1 MSEVAKALKDH
12 AYRMVAVK
20 LRDEIDYQYD
30 SVWGD
35 YYNHVAA
42 AMQTA
47 ADSQQA
53 TFKEAERKEEES
65 EKLLG
70 RALFAFNIVTAL
82 TLSWLSAALQ
92 YRTDTIFAKEIGWR
106 AKVRDGFGPD
116 GYWVKSRLGITSGG
130 KDQVGA
136 KLFGDSAKL
145 VADLGIQFGM
155 KKVIPPPT
163 RLPAND
169 QAAANS
175 PNLETFKTRIKDE
188 LSKQKNGILA
198 QVDKWSNAIEN
209 DVDSGRALLNNLLTD
224 QPALKKAN
232 SKIQE
237 QQGQRM
243 INEVLNRVRERWAD
257 SAYYFGNDPPEIR
270 DGVLADNMERTMW
283 EAWLAA
289 NRKLIYSL
297 GMEDKMREK
306 SWFTVVM
313 EEMASVR
320 VLGAMKVATADSGNE
335 KDDAIDELM
344 ARV

>member
-116 GYWVKSRLGITSGG
+116 GYWVKSRLGI
-130 KDQVGA
+130 
-136 KLFGDSAKL
+136 
-145 VADLGIQFGM
+145 
-155 KKVIPPPT
+155 
-163 RLPAND
+163 
-169 QAAANS
+169 
-175 PNLETFKTRIKDE
+175 
-188 LSKQKNGILA
+188 
-198 QVDKWSNAIEN
+198 
-209 DVDSGRALLNNLLTD
+209 
-224 QPALKKAN
+224 
-232 SKIQE
+232 
-237 QQGQRM
+237 
-243 INEVLNRVRERWAD
+243 
-257 SAYYFGNDPPEIR
+257 
-270 DGVLADNMERTMW
+270 
-283 EAWLAA
+283 
-289 NRKLIYSL
+289 
-297 GMEDKMREK
+297 
-306 SWFTVVM
+306 
-313 EEMASVR
+313 
-320 VLGAMKVATADSGNE
+320 
-335 KDDAIDELM
+335 
-344 ARV
+344 